1 MARASSQESADLS
14 GALKRLARG
23 RPVFIRRKGR
33 NAYVLLSVAR
43 YRRMLERLEDLEDAA
58 DADRA
63 IREFEARGEKAIPWE
78 RVKRDLELG

>member
-1 MARASSQESADLS
+1 MARASSQEPADLS

-33 NAYVLLSVAR
+33 NAYVLLSAAR

-63 IREFEARGEKAIPWE
+63 IREFEASGEKAVAWE
-78 RVKRDLELG
+78 QVKHELGLG